1 MRKLYIAIPFIV
13 VVLSVVSYLLF
24 QNVTVFWVVFFAS
37 LGGGVYAIR
46 LAKKSFKE
54 TKGMEDY

>member
-24 QNVTVFWVVFFAS
+24 KDVIIFWVVFFVS
-37 LGGGVYAIR
+37 LGGGVYAAR
-46 LAKKSFKE
+46 MAKKSFKE